1 MNTISRAALALGLG
15 LFAAGCPSDD
25 APSDGTET
33 DDAGTTSGGT
43 DSTSGPTASD
53 SQSTTGSSGSTS
65 PGTTTE
71 DPTET
76 ATSTTTSPGTTTDPT
91 TGEDTS
97 TGPGNTTT
105 DSSSSGSGSGSES
118 GSSSGSTTTGDTE
131 DTEDT
136 NGDELP
142 DIDLVAAT
150 ADISSSV
157 YTETR
162 NFAANSCALEEACVV
177 AAGERRLLRFT
188 TVTPNVGPVDLVV
201 GNPNDNPEL
210 FEFGACHGHYHFLDY
225 ANYRLLDGDGNVA
238 AVGHKQAFALIDL
251 SPWDDNAGPPQF
263 PLNDGTQ
270 GISSGWAD
278 IYDASLDC
286 QWVDITGVAP
296 GDYTLEIHV
305 NFEQVLEESDYDNN
319 LILVPVTIDD
329 GDPPPP
335 EVPDE
340 WTCNVDYYST
350 NDGCDCGCGALDPD
364 CMNPTVS
371 ACEFCGGPGSCA
383 DDDCGNVQVANNAV
397 CM

>member
-1 MNTISRAALALGLG
+1 MNTMSRAALVLGLG
-15 LFAAGCPSDD
+15 LFAVGCPSDD
-25 APSDGTET
+25 VPSDGTET

-43 DSTSGPTASD
+43 ESTSGPTASD
-53 SQSTTGSSGSTS
+53 SQSTSGSGSTTS

-71 DPTET
+71 DPSAT

-91 TGEDTS
+91 TGENTS
-97 TGPGNTTT
+97 TGPDTDSATT
-105 DSSSSGSGSGSES
+105 DGTSSGSGSES
-118 GSSSGSTTTGDTE
+118 GETSGSTTTGDTDE
-131 DTEDT
+131 T

-142 DIDLVAAT
+142 DIDLVAAES
-150 ADISSSV
+150 DISSSV

-162 NFAANSCALEEACVV
+162 NFGEGSCALAEACVE
-177 AAGERRLLRFT
+177 ASGNRRLLRFT

-225 ANYRLLDGDGNVA
+225 ANYRLLDENGNVA
-238 AVGHKQAFALIDL
+238 ATGHKQAFALIDL
-251 SPWDDNAGPPQF
+251 SPWDPNPGPPQF

-286 QWVDITGVAP
+286 QWVDITDVAP

-319 LILVPVTIDD
+319 LLLIPVTIDD

-340 WTCNVDYYST
+340 WSCPAEFYST
-350 NDGCDCGCGALDPD
+350 DDGCDCGCGALDPD
-364 CMNPTVS
+364 CMNPTAD

-383 DDDCGNVQVANNAV
+383 LDDCSNVQNANNAV